1 MPVDLHLRERTILI
15 VDDTPANLTVAVAM
29 LQRHGLRLAVAH
41 SGGEALRRVAF
52 APPDLIL
59 LDVMLP
65 DIDGFEVCR
74 RLKSGDGPGAAVPVI
89 FMTALTGTAEKVAGF
104 AAGAVDY
111 VTKPLQAEEVL
122 ARVTTHLRLAAMRT
136 KLVAQNAQLEDEN
149 RERRAAERV
158 LQQYRDSLELQ
169 VAERTAELR
178 ELSAHREC
186 AREDERKHIARELH
200 DELGQSLTALR
211 MQAALLRVRF
221 GADIPGLNEQVRG
234 MTELVDRTIGVVRNV
249 ATCLRPTVL
258 DLGIG
263 AALEWLVDEFRR
275 NSGLDCSLAL
285 ALGDGQLSERQAV
298 AVFRIVQE
306 SLTNVARHAD
316 ASETSVSLRLAATGC
331 ELEVED
337 DGRGFDP
344 ARARPHSFGLL
355 GIRERVLSLDGR
367 LSIASGPGGRTRI
380 VVQLP
385 PDPA

>member
-1 MPVDLHLRERTILI
+1 MPVDPTLRERTILI
-15 VDDTPANLTVAVAM
+15 VDDTPANLAVAVAM

-41 SGGEALRRVAF
+41 SGGEALRRAAF

-74 RLKSGDGPGAAVPVI
+74 RLKAGDGPGAAVPVI
-89 FMTALTGTAEKVAGF
+89 FMTALSGTAEKVAGF

-122 ARVTTHLRLAAMRT
+122 ARVTTHLRLAAMQAR
-136 KLVAQNAQLEDEN
+136 LVAQNAQLEDEN

-158 LQQYRDSLELQ
+158 LRQYRDSLELQ

-211 MQAALLRVRF
+211 MQAALLRLRF
-221 GADIPGLNEQVRG
+221 GAATPGLNEQVRA

-263 AALEWLVDEFRR
+263 AGLEWLVDEFRR

-285 ALGDGQLSERQAV
+285 SLGDSQLSERQAV

-316 ASETSVSLRLAATGC
+316 ASETSVSLRLAGSGC

-355 GIRERVLSLDGR
+355 GIRERVLSLDGQ
-367 LSIASGPGGRTRI
+367 LTIASGPGGRTRI
-380 VVQLP
+380 VVRLP

>member
-1 MPVDLHLRERTILI
+1 MSMPPDLRDRTILI
-15 VDDTPANLTVAVAM
+15 VDDTPANLTLAVAM
-29 LQRHGLRLAVAH
+29 LQQHGLRLAVAH
-41 SGGEALRRVAF
+41 SGDEALRRVAF

-65 DIDGFEVCR
+65 GIDGFEVCR
-74 RLKSGDGPGAAVPVI
+74 ALKAGPAAGAAVPVI

-111 VTKPLQAEEVL
+111 VTKPLRAEEVL
-122 ARVTTHLRLAAMRT
+122 ARVTTHLRLAAMQAQ
-136 KLVAQNAQLEDEN
+136 LVKQNALLEDEN

-178 ELSAHREC
+178 ELSAHRESV
-186 AREDERKHIARELH
+186 RECERKHIARELH

-221 GADIPGLNEQVRG
+221 GAEIPGLNDQVRA

-249 ATCLRPTVL
+249 ATSLRPTVL
-258 DLGIG
+258 DMGI
-263 AALEWLVDEFRR
+263 ASALEWLVDEFRR
-275 NSGLDCSLAL
+275 HSGLDCSLTL
-285 ALGDGQLSERQAV
+285 ALGEAQLGEPQAI

-316 ASETSVSLRLAATGC
+316 ASETAVTLRRDGAVC

-344 ARARPHSFGLL
+344 ARMRAHSFGLL
-355 GIRERVLSLDGR
+355 GVRERVLSLGGQ
-367 LSIASGPGGRTRI
+367 LTIASQPGGRTRI
-380 VVQLP
+380 VVRLP
-385 PDPA
+385 LDRA